1 MSALPM
7 ETTAPAGYACPVCQD
22 CLFPAENIV
31 SPVADELRSVL
42 KEVNWARAGLGMSL
56 LPSTLPKPQHLFSS
70 PSPPLISSNFDTA
83 PPGGRVQAKTPPPTG
98 PRPAPEG
105 ESVCLDILQDGGV
118 QHSSGVGEFGATSRK
133 QLQAA
138 LPTSPL
144 LLAASA
150 GNHAEEEEDHD
161 ENKYKRRSAL
171 RFLVR
176 WWRSV
181 TSGRSLNR
189 MSMGQRYLTY
199 GVAAMLTLITLLVIL
214 THLSGMLIVK
224 QNALKLVFKISMLN
238 PSPNQKAMKSCGIE
252 FAPSVDKKKK
262 ENYKFYS
269 AQIFLHI

>member
-1 MSALPM
+1 M

-22 CLFPAENIV
+22 CVFPAENIV

-42 KEVNWARAGLGMSL
+42 KEVNWARAGLGMPL

-70 PSPPLISSNFDTA
+70 PSPTPPISSNFDTA
-83 PPGGRVQAKTPPPTG
+83 PSSGRGKAETPPPTG

-105 ESVCLDILQDGGV
+105 ESVCLDIVQDGGV
-118 QHSSGVGEFGATSRK
+118 QSSVGEFGATSRK

-144 LLAASA
+144 LLATAA
-150 GNHAEEEEDHD
+150 GNHAEEEDHD

-181 TSGRSLNR
+181 TSGRSLKR
-189 MSMGQRYLTY
+189 MSMGQRYLIY
-199 GVAAMLTLITLLVIL
+199 GVSAMFILITLLVIL
-214 THLSGMLIVK
+214 THMSASRRSSDPMLDPMNNPNIRVQDYAGM
-224 QNALKLVFKISMLN
+224 
-238 PSPNQKAMKSCGIE
+238 
-252 FAPSVDKKKK
+252 
-262 ENYKFYS
+262 
-269 AQIFLHI
+269 

>member
-1 MSALPM
+1 M

-22 CLFPAENIV
+22 CVFPAENIV

-42 KEVNWARAGLGMSL
+42 KEVNWARAGLGMPL
-56 LPSTLPKPQHLFSS
+56 LPSTLPKPQHLFST
-70 PSPPLISSNFDTA
+70 PSPPPPISSNFDAA
-83 PPGGRVQAKTPPPTG
+83 PPSGRGKAETPPPTG

-118 QHSSGVGEFGATSRK
+118 QSSVGEFGATSRK

-144 LLAASA
+144 LLATAAA
-150 GNHAEEEEDHD
+150 GNHAEEEDHD

-181 TSGRSLNR
+181 SSGRSLKR
-189 MSMGQRYLTY
+189 MSMGQRYLVY
-199 GVAAMLTLITLLVIL
+199 GVSAMFILITLLVIL
-214 THLSGMLIVK
+214 THMSASRRSSDPMLDPMNNPNIRVQDYAGM
-224 QNALKLVFKISMLN
+224 
-238 PSPNQKAMKSCGIE
+238 
-252 FAPSVDKKKK
+252 
-262 ENYKFYS
+262 
-269 AQIFLHI
+269 